1 MNLAPM
7 RFNGVQWHHNPREI
21 TFECDSEV
29 SELKALYGTS
39 YIQNLGRRN
48 MKISGEGELYGE
60 DCTEQFERIFELF
73 KRGGAGVLAIPGL
86 TPVYAVFETL
96 KIVGEPKPDVL
107 TYSFVFREKMESR
120 AFDIPTAHT
129 VTEGE
134 SLWDI
139 SYYYDIPI
147 DLLVRLNPWIKRPDE
162 LEQGSTVI
170 LC

>member
-60 DCTEQFERIFELF
+60 DCTELVARIFELF

-86 TPVYAVFETL
+86 SPVSAVVEA
-96 KIVGEPKPDVL
+96 V
-107 TYSFVFREKMESR
+107 
-120 AFDIPTAHT
+120 
-129 VTEGE
+129 
-134 SLWDI
+134 
-139 SYYYDIPI
+139 
-147 DLLVRLNPWIKRPDE
+147 
-162 LEQGSTVI
+162 
-170 LC
+170 